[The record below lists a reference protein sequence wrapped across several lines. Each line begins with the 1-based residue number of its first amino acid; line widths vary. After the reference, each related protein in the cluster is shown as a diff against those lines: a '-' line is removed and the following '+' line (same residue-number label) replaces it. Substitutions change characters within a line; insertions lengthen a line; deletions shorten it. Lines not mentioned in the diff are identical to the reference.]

1 MEHRGE
7 QASAAVFRE
16 MCEIEKR
23 HVDLVSD
30 WATSLQQRLPPASD
44 FTWRLP
50 PEIAE
55 SWDEVQSSS
64 LLTPYRALAIAVTNE
79 ERAFALY
86 SYIAAMADDRGVAQ
100 LAETL
105 AREEL
110 THATELRVRRR
121 QAYRREL
128 PGKSLPAPDTVET
141 LADLRAVELRLA
153 REIAEAHRAIARSLE
168 AAGDPESAGMLSA
181 LAHREAKIASFAG
194 TAKAAASARRGLP
207 AGRQLTDLLQAALRP
222 LEAASEI
229 YEDIIAHADHEDLM
243 NAAQEALQRVVEG
256 ISIVGR
262 RLGEL
267 QAADDRAQ
275 RR

>member
-1 MEHRGE
+1 
-7 QASAAVFRE
+7 
-16 MCEIEKR
+16 
-23 HVDLVSD
+23 
-30 WATSLQQRLPPASD
+30 
-44 FTWRLP
+44 
-50 PEIAE
+50 
-55 SWDEVQSSS
+55 
-64 LLTPYRALAIAVTNE
+64 
-79 ERAFALY
+79 
-86 SYIAAMADDRGVAQ
+86 
-100 LAETL
+100 
-105 AREEL
+105 
-110 THATELRVRRR
+110 
-121 QAYRREL
+121 
-128 PGKSLPAPDTVET
+128 VET

-194 TAKAAASARRGLP
+194 TTKAAASARRGLP
-207 AGRQLTDLLQAALRP
+207 AGQQVTDLLQAALRP

-267 QAADDRAQ
+267 EAADDRAQ
-275 RR
+275 HG